1 MHGFA
6 LNVNTDLS
14 YFSNI
19 IPCGILN
26 KQVTSIEK
34 EVGKKVD
41 FEEAKEKIKKN
52 FARVFNVEITSI
64 HDRKHQ
70 GQASVDHL

>member
-14 YFSNI
+14 YFNNI
-19 IPCGILN
+19 IPCGIVN

-34 EVGKKVD
+34 EVGHKID
-41 FEEAKEKIKKN
+41 FGEVKEKIRKN
-52 FARVFNVEITSI
+52 FEKVFDAEIILSQS
-64 HDRKHQ
+64 HFHQ
-70 GQASVDHL
+70 AQA